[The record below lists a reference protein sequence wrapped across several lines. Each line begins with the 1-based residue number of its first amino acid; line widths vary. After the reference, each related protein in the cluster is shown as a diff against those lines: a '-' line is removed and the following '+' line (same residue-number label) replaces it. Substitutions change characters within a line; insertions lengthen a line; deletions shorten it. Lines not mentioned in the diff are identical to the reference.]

1 MSLPQVR
8 VENIQEPSEHIHTVL
23 ELVKPEYLQKTYQI
37 SSWTDATDFLEQLS
51 RRMGRLLKVCV
62 MLRTSVYN
70 CMYLCGNKVW
80 GNGLLSLM
88 FLNVIFYR
96 RVLLIITESTCHS
109 IFRRVENQTS
119 TLLQEISWM
128 TSRGE
133 SCLIL
138 SGLLLQWATSIE
150 CLWLIVNISLC
161 PSTCGFYLIF
171 VGRNM

>member
-37 SSWTDATDFLEQLS
+37 SSWTNATDFLEQLS

-70 CMYLCGNKVW
+70 YMYLCGNKVW
-80 GNGLLSLM
+80 GNGLLTLM

-96 RVLLIITESTCHS
+96 RLIITESTCHS

-133 SCLIL
+133 SYLTL

-171 VGRNM
+171 VGRNV